1 MDNDNNRRAPMS
13 ARKYKAGMLLNKF
26 LKLLFR
32 GYLKLLFN
40 YSIINA
46 DILRDIKPP
55 YIVLANHTNFWDPF
69 LLSICF
75 PKPVYFVASDAYFRS
90 PVLKQLLK
98 LVGAIPKSKRI
109 SDPGSIR
116 GILEVVKNKGIIGI
130 FPEGRRNWDGK
141 TLPLLPPTAKLIKS
155 LGLPVV
161 TVLFKGA
168 CLTMPRWSVS
178 TRRGPLV
185 MELSKVLNPQEIK
198 ALTTDKIFDIITDSV
213 QHDEYEYQRIHMSR
227 YKGKNKAELLE
238 RFLFTCPECNSIDSM
253 KSSGDLFGCEK
264 CGYQVKYNTYGY
276 FERDSGKLYFDNARD
291 WNLWQVEQLKKSIED
306 SMNSDSPRSIV
317 SESHVIMRTGGKT
330 GKLSKV
336 TPEGKIDLY
345 PKVLVYVNWN
355 NEQLTF
361 PLRDLSGINV
371 QFNNQLE
378 FSFNKIIYRFHLA
391 NGKMCAYKFAK
402 AMDEIKIKTLEVTYE

>member
-1 MDNDNNRRAPMS
+1 MS
-13 ARKYKAGMLLNKF
+13 VRKYKASILLNKF
-26 LKLLFR
+26 LKFII
-32 GYLKLLFN
+32 GNYMKLLFN
-40 YSIINA
+40 YNIINA
-46 DILRDIKPP
+46 DILKDIKSP
-55 YIVLANHTNFWDPF
+55 YIVLSNHTNFWDPF

-75 PKPVYFVASDAYFRS
+75 PEPVYFVASDAYFRS
-90 PVLKQLLK
+90 PVLKHLLK

-130 FPEGRRNWDGK
+130 FPEGKRNWDGN

-155 LGLPVV
+155 LGIPVI

-168 CLTMPRWSVS
+168 CLTMPRWSAS
-178 TRRGPLV
+178 TRKGPLV
-185 MELSKVLNPQEIK
+185 MEISKVLSPQEIK
-198 ALTTDKIFDIITDSV
+198 TLSIDEIFKIITDSLK
-213 QHDEYEYQRIHMSR
+213 HDEYEYQRIHISQ
-227 YKGKNKAELLE
+227 YTGKKKAELLE

-253 KSSGDLFGCEK
+253 RSSGDLFGCEK
-264 CGYQVKYNTYGY
+264 CGYRVKYNTFGY
-276 FERDSGKLYFDNARD
+276 FERDSGKLYFSNARD

-306 SMNSDSPRSIV
+306 SMNSDSPRSIL

-330 GKLSKV
+330 GKLSKG

-345 PKVLVYVNWN
+345 PQALIYVNGN
-355 NEQLTF
+355 NEQLIF

-378 FSFNKIIYRFHLA
+378 FSFNKAIHRFHLA
-391 NGKMCAYKFAK
+391 NGRMCAYKFVK
-402 AMDEIKIKTLEVTYE
+402 AMDELKIKTLEVTYE